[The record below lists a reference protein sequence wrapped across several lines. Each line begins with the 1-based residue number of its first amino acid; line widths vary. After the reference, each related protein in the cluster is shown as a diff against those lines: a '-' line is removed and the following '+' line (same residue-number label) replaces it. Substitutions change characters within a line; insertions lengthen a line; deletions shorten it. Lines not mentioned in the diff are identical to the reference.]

1 MMNLLYDRT
10 FAIAAAVFTLP
21 FLVTLGYNGISDP
34 LASQRAWLSGELA
47 QVDAR
52 GEIQTSALS
61 SAWQQSIAGKPSA
74 WMSITKEP
82 PPPEPPKPEAPT
94 PPNLKE
100 MLGEIIVSK
109 AQIGDKIRVMTPQ
122 APRGEWLIVGA
133 TINGCTLAKFDRES
147 ATFTHEWKEGGKT
160 LSITLPRQ

>member
-1 MMNLLYDRT
+1 MNLLYDRT
-10 FAIAAAVFTLP
+10 FAIASAVFTLP
-21 FLVTLGYNGISDP
+21 FLVVLAYNGISDP
-34 LASQRAWLSGELA
+34 LAPQRAWLAGELA

-52 GEIQTSALS
+52 GEIRPTALS
-61 SAWQQSIAGKPSA
+61 SAWQQSIAEKPTA
-74 WMSITKEP
+74 WMAITKEP
-82 PPPEPPKPEAPT
+82 PPPKAKVPILI

-109 AQIGDKIRVMTPQ
+109 AQIGDKIRVITPQ

-147 ATFTHEWKEGGKT
+147 ATFTHEWKEGNKT
-160 LSITLPRQ
+160 LSITLPRD